1 MVSGKLARFGVLT
14 LLGCC
19 VAAWAMRVVAPP
31 RGVDVS
37 ADVLESAE
45 PGEHSPS
52 SDVGL
57 ADAGDGRRSTSGERH
72 RAARPAADGA
82 TMVRAD
88 AADTD
93 PHDAPQTSPPGTDSS
108 GVQATDR
115 PPHGTSGGEGD
126 GAERLRP
133 LREAPSGAVVLPGDP
148 AMKAW
153 AVLQRAPRGVR
164 GEVPRI
170 GGAAEIRLD
179 RRPERTLRFRVT
191 ALPDGVLEL
200 PPRGVVEIDPRRD
213 AALLPIAGAAP
224 GRAVVRFELL
234 DAGGNAMGAVVPL
247 EVDVEA
253 LADAPDPVIF
263 VVPPGGGD
271 AGVRAA
277 SGTGSAVGSLGPD
290 AGCCERSASSVT
302 GLRGMAAGVLH
313 IGRTPFR
320 DAARRA
326 TDVEVVV
333 SDPAGVIAAPPGT
346 LTVLPGESRSEAW
359 EIRLT
364 DAVGD
369 ARLTFRAGASECT
382 FLVRSVEPAWS
393 GPTALVVPSG
403 AEATLEVSLATRP
416 LRVMGLVAASA
427 RPEVVA
433 VGSPPDPGRAPGVIL
448 VPLTAGAPG
457 ECDVTLSAA
466 GFPQISTRVVTVEA
480 ETAHV
485 GGLMRLLRVPV
496 GARGRITLKLPRG
509 GTFADAPRDFVPPKG
524 VALVA
529 GWGTGTL
536 SVSFAAEDATEVI
549 EIPARIEGVSLPV
562 RVSVTDEVRM
572 PRRARYTIEAR

>member
-1 MVSGKLARFGVLT
+1 MLSGKFARLSVLT

-19 VAAWAMRVVAPP
+19 LAAWAMRVVAPP
-31 RGVDVS
+31 RGEDVV
-37 ADVLESAE
+37 AD
-45 PGEHSPS
+45 PGEAGGSGDSPPS
-52 SDVGL
+52 FGSRATDAVG
-57 ADAGDGRRSTSGERH
+57 AHRTATEVRH
-72 RAARPAADGA
+72 RAARPAVDAA
-82 TMVRAD
+82 TMLRRD
-88 AADTD
+88 ETD
-93 PHDAPQTSPPGTDSS
+93 SDRDDAPKASPSDTNS
-108 GVQATDR
+108 GGLQATDR
-115 PPHGTSGGEGD
+115 PTNGEC
-126 GAERLRP
+126 GAEGSGVARLRP
-133 LREAPSGAVVLPGDP
+133 LREAPSGAVSLPGAP
-148 AMKAW
+148 AMKSW

-170 GGAAEIRLD
+170 GGAAEIRVD

-234 DAGGNAMGAVVPL
+234 DESENATGAVVPL
-247 EVDVEA
+247 EIEVES
-253 LADAPDPVIF
+253 LADAPEPEIF

-271 AGVRAA
+271 AGATAA
-277 SGTGSAVGSLGPD
+277 SRPGSVARDPALD

-302 GLRGMAAGVLH
+302 GLRGMSAGTLR

-369 ARLTFRAGASECT
+369 ARLTFRAGTSECT

-403 AEATLEVSLATRP
+403 AEAALEMSLTTRP
-416 LRVMGLVAASA
+416 FRVTGLVAASA
-427 RPEVVA
+427 RPEIVA
-433 VGSPPDPGRAPGVIL
+433 AGSPPDPGRAPGVIL

-457 ECDVTLSAA
+457 EADVTVSAA
-466 GFPQISTRVVTVEA
+466 GFPSIATRVVAVEA
-480 ETAHV
+480 EAAHV
-485 GGLMRLLRVPV
+485 GDMLRLLRVPA
-496 GARGRITLKLPRG
+496 GAHGRIAFKLPRG
-509 GTFADAPRDFVPPKG
+509 ATFADAPRGFVPPKG

-536 SVSFAAEDATEVI
+536 AVSLASDDATEVI
-549 EIPARIEGVSLPV
+549 ELPARIEGVSLPI
-562 RVSVTDEVRM
+562 RVTVTDEVRM
-572 PRRARYTIEAR
+572 PRRARYSIEAR